1 MNKKYLETR
10 VCVICG
16 KERLVQKDSSHK
28 TELCRSCFCEQ
39 RTLRKFS
46 ERKQWKRSDGY
57 YEVCIPN
64 THKYSIMASK
74 SRQTVLVHRLIMA
87 EFLNRPLLSN
97 EMVHHINGIKT
108 DNRIENLALVTNN
121 THPLSYKDG
130 YQRGLFDGLQLR
142 DRELEKQIKLL
153 QWQVKELAQQL
164 QTKLSLFGV

>member
-1 MNKKYLETR
+1 
-10 VCVICG
+10 
-16 KERLVQKDSSHK
+16 
-28 TELCRSCFCEQ
+28 
-39 RTLRKFS
+39 
-46 ERKQWKRSDGY
+46 
-57 YEVCIPN
+57 
-64 THKYSIMASK
+64 MASK